1 MGRDR
6 MRSEKRPGR
15 THDVATRKNKK
26 KTRRTKR
33 KQEEQEENK
42 KNKKKTKRTYDDTCE
57 F

>member
-33 KQEEQEENK
+33 KQKE
-42 KNKKKTKRTYDDTCE
+42 RTWYDDTCE